1 MGVHYLVHSL
11 HAVFGVEIGFRI
23 GGNTATAHPCNSYRQ
38 RDWCS
43 GESRGKHSCTAKE
56 QGDEQE
62 WSLILVNR
70 QNPIP
75 AQYDVELEQL
85 SNGERIDIRISPYLQ
100 DLFDA
105 ARADGVYPIVASGY
119 RTTEK
124 QQEIMDEKVAEYKA
138 KGYTSAQAK
147 AEAETWVAVPG
158 TSEHQL
164 GLAVDI
170 NADGIHSTGNEVYRW
185 LDENSYR
192 FGFIRRYPPD
202 KTEITGVSNEPWHY
216 RYVGIEAAT
225 EIYHQ
230 GLCLEEYLN
239 TEK

>member
-1 MGVHYLVHSL
+1 MEKSNYHSNVN
-11 HAVFGVEIGFRI
+11 HHKR
-23 GGNTATAHPCNSYRQ
+23 HMKQ
-38 RDWCS
+38 S
-43 GESRGKHSCTAKE
+43 GEKRAFLWAFIISFTVCTLFLGWRLVSVLEATQLPPIPATHTGSGTGVAENPEENTLATAKE

-170 NADGIHSTGNEVYRW
+170 NADGIHST
-185 LDENSYR
+185 R
-192 FGFIRRYPPD
+192 FTDGWM
-202 KTEITGVSNEPWHY
+202 KTAIALVLF
-216 RYVGIEAAT
+216 AAT
-225 EIYHQ
+225 RQ
-230 GLCLEEYLN
+230 
-239 TEK
+239 TRQR

>member
-1 MGVHYLVHSL
+1 MENLEENAL
-11 HAVFGVEIGFRI
+11 A
-23 GGNTATAHPCNSYRQ
+23 
-38 RDWCS
+38 
-43 GESRGKHSCTAKE
+43 TAKE

-105 ARADGVYPIVASGY
+105 ARTDGVYPIVASGY

-124 QQEIMDEKVAEYKA
+124 QQEIMDEKIAEYKA

-225 EIYHQ
+225 EMYNQ
-230 GLCLEEYLN
+230 GVCLEEYLKP
-239 TEK
+239 EK